1 MFDAVPVHCLHA
13 SDIDAATT
21 AAGNSS
27 CQGSRI
33 AVEFGWSSE
42 EIAHRARIRDVLER
56 VLPEDWEAM
65 SVHGPGSDVQTAY
78 SRRFCEV
85 LAQEDLLVP
94 QWPRAFGGEDAPVWQ
109 QFILGEEMWAAG
121 EPRGP
126 QYMNIN
132 WIGPVLMRFGTPAQQ
147 DTYLP
152 PIRAGNAIW
161 CQGFSE
167 PSAGSDLA
175 ALRTAA
181 VPVEGGYRVSGAK
194 VWTSYA
200 GHADHCFLL
209 ARVPRTE
216 GGAEGKAGI
225 VILLTDMRAPG
236 IQVKQIPALIGEG
249 DIHEVFFDDVFV
261 PDANRLG
268 AEGQAWEIISYALQ
282 NERVGIARYE
292 FSRRMLDRGVARL
305 KASGAWADPCV
316 QEKAG
321 RALMLCEAARLLVYR
336 IVDGKARNLPADD
349 YGPIARWSV
358 VLADNG
364 VNEFLTECLPDG
376 LLGEDPV
383 QLAHHQRAIAAGV
396 ASGAAEI
403 QLNLIARRWLELPS
417 ERARP

>member
-1 MFDAVPVHCLHA
+1 M
-13 SDIDAATT
+13 
-21 AAGNSS
+21 
-27 CQGSRI
+27 
-33 AVEFGWSSE
+33 EFGWSTDES
-42 EIAHRARIRDVLER
+42 AHRTRVRR
-56 VLPEDWEAM
+56 VLDEVLPPDWEQI
-65 SVHGPGSDVQTAY
+65 SVHGPGSDQQTAY
-78 SRRFCEV
+78 SREFCPV
-85 LAQEDLLVP
+85 LDKQGLLVP
-94 QWPRAFGGEDAPVWQ
+94 HWPRAFGGEDAGVWQ

-132 WIGPVLMRFGTPAQQ
+132 WIGPVLMRFGTPEQQ
-147 DTYLP
+147 QTYLP
-152 PIRAGNAIW
+152 PIRAGQAVW

-175 ALRTAA
+175 SLRTRA

-194 VWTSYA
+194 IWTSYA
-200 GHADHCFLL
+200 GHADTCFLL
-209 ARVPRTE
+209 ARVPTTE
-216 GGAEGKAGI
+216 GGADGKAGI
-225 VILLTDMRAPG
+225 VILLTDMKSPG

-249 DIHEVFFDDVFV
+249 DIHEMFFDDVFV
-261 PDANRLG
+261 PAGNRLG
-268 AEGQAWEIISYALQ
+268 EEGQAWDIISYALQ

-305 KASGAWADPCV
+305 KMLGRWSDPSV

-336 IVDGKARNLPADD
+336 IVDGKARDLPPDA

-364 VNEFLTECLPDG
+364 VNDFLTEHLPEG

-383 QLAHHQRAIAAGV
+383 QQAHHQRAIAAGV

-403 QLNLIARRWLELPS
+403 QLNLIARRWLDLPS
-417 ERARP
+417 ERAKP